1 MSLLEYAQLVLAGLA
16 GVSILAASSRAA
28 ARASL
33 RGGTDTAFWYCF
45 AGAAAAAVPLLWAYS
60 LGPSAGGTVLALS
73 LLAGIPAGAH
83 VRNTAM
89 RRRPVH
95 EDPAWQPAADFHA
108 ALAARWLAYELDPAL
123 PPGAEV
129 LTDPAAPA
137 TAAMV
142 RALDRA
148 NRLRPDPQQLPAPQR
163 TTDYIRAV
171 AEFSRRLDE
180 AEAAAGISR
189 TAAR

>member
-28 ARASL
+28 AAP
-33 RGGTDTAFWYCF
+33 RGAGTDAAFWYCF
-45 AGAAAAAVPLLWAYS
+45 AGAAAALVPLLWAYS
-60 LGPSAGGTVLALS
+60 LGPAAGGTVLALL
-73 LLAGIPAGAH
+73 LLAGIPAAAH
-83 VRNTAM
+83 VLKTN
-89 RRRPVH
+89 RRPVPP
-95 EDPAWQPAADFHA
+95 DPAWQPAADTHA
-108 ALAARWLAYELDPAL
+108 ALAARWLAHELNPAP

-142 RALDRA
+142 RALVRA
-148 NRLRPDPQQLPAPQR
+148 NKLRPDPSALPAAQR
-163 TTDYIRAV
+163 TSAYILAV

-189 TAAR
+189 TAGL

>member
-16 GVSILAASSRAA
+16 GIGILAASSRAA
-28 ARASL
+28 AAP
-33 RGGTDTAFWYCF
+33 RGAGTDAAFWYCF
-45 AGAAAAAVPLLWAYS
+45 AGAVAALVPLLWAYS
-60 LGPSAGGTVLALS
+60 LGPAAGATVLALL
-73 LLAGIPAGAH
+73 LLAGIPAAAH
-83 VRNTAM
+83 VLKTIGH
-89 RRRPVH
+89 RRPVPP
-95 EDPAWQPAADFHA
+95 DPAWQPAADTHA
-108 ALAARWLAYELDPAL
+108 ALAARWLAYELNPAP

-148 NRLRPDPQQLPAPQR
+148 NRLRPDPSALPAAQR
-163 TTDYIRAV
+163 TSAYILAV

-189 TAAR
+189 TAGL

>member
-1 MSLLEYAQLVLAGLA
+1 MSPLEYAQLVLAGLA
-16 GVSILAASSRAA
+16 GVAILAAGSRAA
-28 ARASL
+28 AASL
-33 RGGTDTAFWYCF
+33 GAGTDTAFWYCF
-45 AGAAAAAVPLLWAYS
+45 AGTAAAAVPLLWAYS
-60 LGPSAGGTVLALS
+60 LSPAAGGTVLALL
-73 LLAGIPAGAH
+73 LLAGIPAAAH
-83 VRNTAM
+83 VRNTAR
-89 RRRPVH
+89 RRRPVP
-95 EDPAWQPAADFHA
+95 EDPAWQPAAEFHA
-108 ALAARWLAYELDPAL
+108 ALAARWLAYELDAAP

-148 NRLRPDPQQLPAPQR
+148 NRLRPDPLQLPAKQG
-163 TTDYIRAV
+163 TSAYIRAV

-189 TAAR
+189 TAPP